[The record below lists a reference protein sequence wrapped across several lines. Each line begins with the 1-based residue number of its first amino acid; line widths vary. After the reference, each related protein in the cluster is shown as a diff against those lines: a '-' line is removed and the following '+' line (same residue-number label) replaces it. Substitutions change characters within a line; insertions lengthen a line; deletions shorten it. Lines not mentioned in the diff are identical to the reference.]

1 MKAVILRCKQ
11 TIDILHQMNS
21 LKVTNTLL
29 LIIALPVVFY
39 ILHILSF
46 IFVPLLSSMFI
57 ALFFVPLMRKMK
69 RRGFPKGVSVGVSI
83 LLMILF
89 ATVLFLLIEKSSEEI
104 LSTKDEFLA
113 KAALKIEEPVRII
126 SEYFGIEENT
136 GQSVDEI
143 NFKKEIAMLV
153 AQPVVNSMGSIIS
166 QLLMTLFFTVLWLS
180 ESINFERILNST
192 ILKRKYAS
200 VKTFRRI
207 EKDTIKFI
215 RVKILV
221 SLGTGIGTALACYF
235 FGVSFPIFWGIF
247 AFSVNFI
254 QMIGS
259 FITVI
264 LCSIFAFV
272 ELDPTGN
279 LLFFVISITAVQVIF
294 GSILEPIYMGRS
306 FTINII
312 TVLVML
318 MFWGFI
324 WGIPG
329 MIMSIPI
336 TVFLKIIMDQ
346 FERTKILAKLI
357 E

>member
-1 MKAVILRCKQ
+1 
-11 TIDILHQMNS
+11 MNS
-21 LKVTNTLL
+21 LKLTNTLL

-57 ALFFVPLMRKMK
+57 ALFFVPMMRRMK
-69 RRGFPKGVSVGVSI
+69 RRGFPKFVSVGVSVI
-83 LLMILF
+83 LMILF
-89 ATVLFLLIEKSSEEI
+89 GTALYFLIDKSSEEI

-113 KAALKIEEPVRII
+113 KAELKIAAPVKVIY
-126 SEYFGIEENT
+126 EYFGIKET
-136 GQSVDEI
+136 VGQSPDEI
-143 NFKKEIAMLV
+143 NFKKEMAMLF
-153 AQPVVNSMGSIIS
+153 AQPLINSAGKIIS
-166 QLLMTLFFTVLWLS
+166 QLLMTLFFVILWLS

-192 ILKRKYAS
+192 ILKQKYSS

-221 SLGTGIGTALACYF
+221 SLGTGIGTALACYL

-247 AFSVNFI
+247 AFSINFI

-259 FITVI
+259 FVTVI

-272 ELDPTGN
+272 DLDPTGN
-279 LLFFVISITAVQVIF
+279 LLFFILIITAVQVIF
-294 GSILEPIYMGRS
+294 GSIIEPIYMGRS

-318 MFWGFI
+318 LFWGFI
-324 WGIPG
+324 WGVPG
-329 MIMSIPI
+329 MIMSIPL

-346 FERTKILAKLI
+346 FERTKIIAKLI